1 MGATDPCV
9 AVVGVCAAGK
19 TTLVLGLRAHGWNAR
34 QVAQEHSYV
43 PDMWQ
48 RLTRPDI
55 LIYLDAR
62 LETIRRRR
70 HDLDFPAS
78 VLEAE
83 RHRLR
88 HARQYCD
95 IYVATD
101 DLTPSE
107 VLAHVLAQLA
117 AWQHAAEH

>member
-19 TTLVLGLRAHGWNAR
+19 TTLVMGLRARGWNAR

-43 PDMWQ
+43 PHMWQ
-48 RLTRPDI
+48 RITRPDV
-55 LIYLDAR
+55 LVYLDAQ

-70 HDLDFPAS
+70 HDPDFPAAI
-78 VLEAE
+78 LEEE

-88 HARQYCD
+88 HARQHCD
-95 IYVATD
+95 IYLATD
-101 DLTPSE
+101 DLSPAE
-107 VLAHVLAQLA
+107 VLAHVVARLATWREQA
-117 AWQHAAEH
+117 